1 MDNLKQEIPK
11 IEIVLSLLYRWGRLE
26 WIDPF
31 NYKLISHQSSV
42 NLNQAKKMS
51 QQESQQ
57 MKQYLMTRSC
67 RWQYILNAFGFT
79 KEAKNFKCGHCDNC
93 LKK

>member
-1 MDNLKQEIPK
+1 MNLKEDNPK
-11 IEIVLSLLYRWGRLE
+11 IERILSLLYRCKQLKWL
-26 WIDPF
+26 DPF
-31 NYKLISHQSSV
+31 NYELIADLSSFKISKLS
-42 NLNQAKKMS
+42 KRY

-79 KEAKNFKCGHCDNC
+79 QEAKGFKCGHCDNC
-93 LKK
+93 LRKP